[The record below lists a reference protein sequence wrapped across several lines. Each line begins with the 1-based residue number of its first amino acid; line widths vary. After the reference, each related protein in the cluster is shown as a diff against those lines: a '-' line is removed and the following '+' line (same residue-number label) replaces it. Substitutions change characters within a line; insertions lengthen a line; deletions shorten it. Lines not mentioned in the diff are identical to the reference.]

1 MCPIAGADL
10 DTHIVQGR
18 MIFIVPQFE
27 LSVPFT
33 VRPRQIYQSR
43 LNVIYSHGV
52 ERK

>member
-1 MCPIAGADL
+1 MCPIAGPDL

-18 MIFIVPQFE
+18 MIFIVQWFE
-27 LSVPFT
+27 LSVSFT
-33 VRPRQIYQSR
+33 ARPRQIYQSS